1 MAAPQRGPPWVFP
14 PSQVKP
20 LWCARLPPVGGAPKD
35 RKGDF
40 PRGQS
45 RCRNAGARE
54 EAPPR
59 DGGCALRGLRTRAG
73 PPRGQRAPVTNRL
86 GTPHFGGQCVGGYRG
101 ARRGDCGWCHDS
113 EPGSSPSSY
122 RPTADTVHGN
132 AKIGCTRPLRGLVG
146 GRGPWLTPSTPSPGC
161 PGCCLTRPELG
172 DPCRGRSGGA
182 GSLGWVAV
190 PPSDRGGGGTR
201 GERHNG

>member
-1 MAAPQRGPPWVFP
+1 MS
-14 PSQVKP
+14 PSQVRP
-20 LWCARLPPVGGAPKD
+20 LWCATLPPVGGAPKD

-45 RCRNAGARE
+45 RCRNAGSRE

-86 GTPHFGGQCVGGYRG
+86 GTPHIGGQCVGGYRG
-101 ARRGDCGWCHDS
+101 SCRGDCGWCHDG

-122 RPTADTVHGN
+122 RS
-132 AKIGCTRPLRGLVG
+132 PLTQSTETPRSAAHDRYVDWSAAVARGSRHRLQAQHAPVAA
-146 GRGPWLTPSTPSPGC
+146 SPDPNC
-161 PGCCLTRPELG
+161 G

-190 PPSDRGGGGTR
+190 PPSDRGRGTR